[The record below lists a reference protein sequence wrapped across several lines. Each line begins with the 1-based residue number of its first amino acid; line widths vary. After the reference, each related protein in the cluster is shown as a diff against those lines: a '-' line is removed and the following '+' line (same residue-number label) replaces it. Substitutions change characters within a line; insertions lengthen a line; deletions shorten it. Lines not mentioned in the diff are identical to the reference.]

1 MRNKASVVLFLMMCF
16 FILSYPYRESF
27 WGGLVNAGMLAAVI
41 GGLADWFAVRAI
53 FEKPLGIGFKTAV
66 IVRKRERIFADLIA
80 FVNHDLLGRDNIYK
94 ILQRYSLLKLVFLYL
109 DQSNGDKKIKN
120 FINNLVL
127 LMIKDS
133 DKEKLV
139 KIIQSL
145 VAVKIKDCQISKA
158 LFDGVLKVT
167 AQGGETE
174 LLKNIL
180 LELERYIHNPL
191 LKDVLAE
198 LVADVKQQ
206 YIGDGQMREMA
217 SKMLSLSEEDVA
229 RRIQKGLGTYLRSLQ
244 NQDCV
249 ERVNFKEWL
258 EDFLNAQKNNIVV
271 EQALADFLVAMVKD
285 VDIKSIV
292 DWLNETLRNNEGEIR
307 EKIDEIVDEKISLLR
322 NDVCLQQKVEGLL
335 QEIIINIINEK
346 HSVLEEK
353 MAEKLNNLSN
363 EELVD
368 LVESRVGEDLQMIRI
383 NGSVVGAMVGI
394 LLYLITFTVER
405 FV

>member
-66 IVRKRERIFADLIA
+66 IVRKREKIFADLIA

-158 LFDGVLKVT
+158 LVDGVLKVT

-249 ERVNFKEWL
+249 ERVKFKEWL

-271 EQALADFLVAMVKD
+271 EQALADFLVAMV
-285 VDIKSIV
+285 
-292 DWLNETLRNNEGEIR
+292 G
-307 EKIDEIVDEKISLLR
+307 
-322 NDVCLQQKVEGLL
+322 
-335 QEIIINIINEK
+335 
-346 HSVLEEK
+346 
-353 MAEKLNNLSN
+353 
-363 EELVD
+363 
-368 LVESRVGEDLQMIRI
+368 
-383 NGSVVGAMVGI
+383 
-394 LLYLITFTVER
+394 
-405 FV
+405 